1 MPPTS
6 RCVHGPEVLFREY
19 VSHLSGVF
27 RQSFARESESE
38 SESERERER
47 ESESESE
54 SQSERAREG
63 GREGGR
69 EGKAPSAVLLATS
82 GFTVGLA
89 EPDGFDREDRPRLK
103 VVHPQVDQ
111 DIRTGRSCFP
121 YIP

>member
-38 SESERERER
+38 SESERERE
-47 ESESESE
+47 SESESE

-69 EGKAPSAVLLATS
+69 GRRPVLFSWRRPGSRWVLLNQT
-82 GFTVGLA
+82 GLI
-89 EPDGFDREDRPRLK
+89 E
-103 VVHPQVDQ
+103 
-111 DIRTGRSCFP
+111 RTDLGSR
-121 YIP
+121 